1 MYVVAEVFYVVFKL
15 FTMCMCLLGCLFS
28 EYFCGQ
34 NSQISIG
41 IHVILCGKEYNLLK
55 SVSYLM

>member
-1 MYVVAEVFYVVFKL
+1 MWLQRYFSWFL
-15 FTMCMCLLGCLFS
+15 SCLLCGMCLLGCLFS